1 MEITELLPF
10 TQAALERFAPAALNA
25 TDEVYRQL
33 SGFADD
39 SRRGVLSLLGAGAA
53 ELLADAG
60 TETLALRLLCL
71 DVFYRAI
78 PHLDLVLTGS
88 GFGVVSNANVA
99 PASAQRVES
108 LREVVRRERD
118 DSRDVLVEL
127 LTGTEW
133 ASSPEAEAEVRCV
146 FFTAMQMR
154 RHGIRTDEGRPVYAA
169 EFDSLQAALAAAE
182 EYVCGICGHG
192 LYAALVGRLRTGKA
206 EGAYALAVEG
216 VRRLMAALV
225 QDRFATSVR
234 PLSRALLSTLERY
247 KAELPE
253 YTGGRVYEAHHYKRY
268 ENKKEDGTFF
278 FS

>member
-1 MEITELLPF
+1 METTELLPF

-53 ELLADAG
+53 DLLAHAG
-60 TETLALRLLCL
+60 TESHALRLLCL

-133 ASSPEAEAEVRCV
+133 GSSPEAEAEVRCV

-192 LYAALVGRLRTGKA
+192 LYAALVGRLRTGQA
-206 EGAYALAVEG
+206 GGAYALVVEG

-225 QDRFATSVR
+225 QERFATSVR